1 VFDPRCAHLVS
12 GPNVSHHVSHVL
24 GRRSRVPMYQASSTD
39 TLTGMRA
46 LIGAVA
52 LLAALAGCGDTSSVE
67 KEVDAKLE
75 RDDATRACKDFVKD
89 RLKSPASAE
98 FDATAKGEAGVYV
111 VTGTV
116 DSENSFGAMM
126 RNEFS
131 CKVKLDG
138 DTWRL
143 RKLTGITN

>member
-1 VFDPRCAHLVS
+1 ME
-12 GPNVSHHVSHVL
+12 
-24 GRRSRVPMYQASSTD
+24 RRLSLIPLYQASSTD
-39 TLTGMRA
+39 TLRGMRA

-52 LLAALAGCGDTSSVE
+52 LLTALAGCGDTSGVE
-67 KEVDAKLE
+67 KEVDAKIE
-75 RDDATRACKDFVKD
+75 RDDATRVCKDFVKD

-98 FDATAKGEAGVYV
+98 FDTDVKGKAGVYTV
-111 VTGTV
+111 VGTV